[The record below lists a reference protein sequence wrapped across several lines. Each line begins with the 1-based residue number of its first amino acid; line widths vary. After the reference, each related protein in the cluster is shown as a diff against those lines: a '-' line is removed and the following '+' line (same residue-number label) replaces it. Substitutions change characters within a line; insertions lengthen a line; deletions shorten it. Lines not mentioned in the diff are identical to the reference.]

1 MAPLVSKRRRP
12 VSLLNS
18 QSIPPRLT
26 KYSVSSKKDKM
37 SSADK
42 ANRGGADRI
51 LEAAVL
57 LFGQQGLRG
66 TTMKD
71 IATEA
76 GVSQALIVHHF
87 GTKDALRKTCD
98 DYVARLIRVRK
109 KETIDSGPRF
119 DPFTALRQ
127 LGGSRA
133 LLQYLTRTLT
143 EGGTNASELIDEIV
157 ADAEVYLTQGEQA
170 GLIKHSAVPRD
181 RAVLLTLWSLGAL
194 VLHEHVHRLLD
205 VDFLAYDG
213 SPQSLQRYLY
223 PAMELYSQ
231 GLVEE
236 GTLDDL
242 VASIGLNATQPDTD
256 HYDKEQ

>member
-1 MAPLVSKRRRP
+1 
-12 VSLLNS
+12 
-18 QSIPPRLT
+18 
-26 KYSVSSKKDKM
+26 M

-42 ANRGGADRI
+42 TSRGGADRI
-51 LEAAVL
+51 LDAAVI
-57 LFGQQGLRG
+57 LFGKHGFRG
-66 TTMKD
+66 TTLKD

-109 KETIDSGPRF
+109 KETIGSEPQF

-127 LGGSRA
+127 LKDSRA

-143 EGGTNASELIDEIV
+143 EGGTNASALIDEMV
-157 ADAEVYLTQGEQA
+157 ADAEGYMAQGEQA
-170 GLIKHSAVPRD
+170 GLIKPSAVPRD
-181 RAVLLTLWSLGAL
+181 RAVLLVLWSLGAL

-205 VDFLAYDG
+205 VDFLASD
-213 SPQSLQRYLY
+213 SSSESLQRYLY

-236 GTLDDL
+236 GALDDL
-242 VASIGLNATQPDTD
+242 VASIDSNAKQPDY
-256 HYDKEQ
+256 YDEEL

>member
-1 MAPLVSKRRRP
+1 
-12 VSLLNS
+12 
-18 QSIPPRLT
+18 
-26 KYSVSSKKDKM
+26 M

-42 ANRGGADRI
+42 TSRGGADRI
-51 LEAAVL
+51 LNAAVM
-57 LFGQQGLRG
+57 LFGKHGFRG
-66 TTMKD
+66 TTLKD

-87 GTKDALRKTCD
+87 GTKNALRKTCD

-109 KETIDSGPRF
+109 KETIGSEPQF

-127 LGGSRA
+127 LKDSRA

-143 EGGTNASELIDEIV
+143 EGGTNASALIDEMV
-157 ADAEVYLTQGEQA
+157 ADAEGYMAQGEQA
-170 GLIKHSAVPRD
+170 GLIKPSAVPRD
-181 RAVLLTLWSLGAL
+181 RAVLLVLWSLGAL

-205 VDFLAYDG
+205 VDFLASD
-213 SPQSLQRYLY
+213 SSSESLQRYLY

-236 GTLDDL
+236 GALDDL
-242 VASIGLNATQPDTD
+242 VASIDSNAKQPDS
-256 HYDKEQ
+256 YDEEL

>member
-1 MAPLVSKRRRP
+1 
-12 VSLLNS
+12 
-18 QSIPPRLT
+18 
-26 KYSVSSKKDKM
+26 M

-42 ANRGGADRI
+42 TSRGGADWI
-51 LEAAVL
+51 LDAAVI
-57 LFGQQGLRG
+57 LFGKHGFRG
-66 TTMKD
+66 TTLKD

-76 GVSQALIVHHF
+76 GVSQALIVHHC

-109 KETIDSGPRF
+109 KETIGSEPQF

-127 LGGSRA
+127 LKDSRA

-143 EGGTNASELIDEIV
+143 EGGTNASALIDEMV
-157 ADAEVYLTQGEQA
+157 ADAEGYMAQGEQA
-170 GLIKHSAVPRD
+170 GLIKPSAVPRD
-181 RAVLLTLWSLGAL
+181 RAVLLVLWSLGAL

-205 VDFLAYDG
+205 VDFLASD
-213 SPQSLQRYLY
+213 SSSESLQRYLY

-236 GTLDDL
+236 GALDDL
-242 VASIGLNATQPDTD
+242 VASIDSNAKQPDS
-256 HYDKEQ
+256 YDEEL

>member
-1 MAPLVSKRRRP
+1 
-12 VSLLNS
+12 
-18 QSIPPRLT
+18 
-26 KYSVSSKKDKM
+26 M

-42 ANRGGADRI
+42 TSRGGADRI
-51 LEAAVL
+51 LDAAVI
-57 LFGQQGLRG
+57 LFGKHGFRG
-66 TTMKD
+66 TTLKD

-109 KETIDSGPRF
+109 KETIGSEPQF

-127 LGGSRA
+127 LKDSRA

-143 EGGTNASELIDEIV
+143 EGGTNASALIDEMV
-157 ADAEVYLTQGEQA
+157 ADAEGYMAQGEQA
-170 GLIKHSAVPRD
+170 GLIQPSAVPRD
-181 RAVLLTLWSLGAL
+181 RAVLLVLWSLGAL

-205 VDFLAYDG
+205 VDFLASD
-213 SPQSLQRYLY
+213 SSSESLQRYLY

-236 GTLDDL
+236 GALDDL
-242 VASIGLNATQPDTD
+242 VASIDSNAKQPDY
-256 HYDKEQ
+256 YDEEL